1 MARTK
6 EQRKQYAKVR
16 LGRLMRMRE
25 LNAPKWMIKSEQIGM
40 VLNRIGMKYN
50 GLGRRSKVADTQRA
64 HRRRPLESSTS

>member
-1 MARTK
+1 
-6 EQRKQYAKVR
+6 
-16 LGRLMRMRE
+16 MRMRE